1 MELCTARSSSS
12 PATSSGWTPATR
24 SACTPATRRWWPG
37 TWPTTSARPGS
48 SASWWRARATSTGR
62 TSSPG
67 SRARSRMRRA
77 WRSWATPT
85 SCRSTSAT
93 GPTRRSRAC
102 SPTTATCGAAATLD
116 MKGEVAARAVAL
128 KELVR
133 SGWRPRGDL
142 WFLAV
147 ADEEDGMAEV
157 GMNWLLRARPDIR
170 PDMSVNEGGGERFE
184 LTDGRTLV
192 SVGVGEKGT
201 YPARVTAV
209 GEAGHGS
216 LPTLGDNA
224 VPHLGELI
232 ARIGRGL
239 PAPVAHPLVDQMLE
253 VLLGDAYAPGDDLPA
268 ALAAAGALHPE
279 LEHVMP
285 ALAGTTMAPTMLGGS
300 DKRNT
305 QPSRAWVE
313 LDCRILPGTTEADVE
328 AAVRDAAGRRHRLR
342 ADVARAAHPRQRLAP
357 RRTRR
362 AGDPRVG
369 GRRAAGLRAAAEP
382 RHRLHRLVV
391 PPRGREHGGVR
402 LLPVLHH
409 PDRGATSPGSTT
421 PTSGCTSTTCT
432 PRSASTST
440 SRRRSSHEG
449 PRPRHRHRHPRARR
463 ARRDHRR
470 PRRAGRAHDRHR
482 GRRRPHRRHGR
493 ACPTRATCGPTPSTR
508 RTTASTATAR

>member
-1 MELCTARSSSS
+1 MDPLHQEVVDLTRDLVRLDTSNSLGVYPGNETLVAQHLAGYLGDAGVECDLVAREGSEHR
-12 PATSSGWTPATR
+12 ANLVAR
-24 SACTPATRRWWPG
+24 IPG
-37 TWPTTSARPGS
+37 TEPGTPS
-48 SASWWRARATSTGR
+48 LAFVGHTDVVPVDVRDWTHPPFEGVLTDDGYLWGR
-62 TSSPG
+62 G
-67 SRARSRMRRA
+67 
-77 WRSWATPT
+77 
-85 SCRSTSAT
+85 
-93 GPTRRSRAC
+93 
-102 SPTTATCGAAATLD
+102 TLD

-232 ARIGRGL
+232 ARIGRGV
-239 PAPVAHPLVDQMLE
+239 PAPVEHPLVDQMLE
-253 VLLGDAYAPGDDLPA
+253 VLLGDGYAPGDDLPA

-313 LDCRILPGTTEADVE
+313 LDCRILPGSTEADVQ
-328 AAVRDAAGRRHRLR
+328 AAVRDRLGAGIDYELTWPEPLIPGNASPPDGPVVQAIRDWVAAEVPDSTLLPSLGTGFTDSSYL
-342 ADVARAAHPRQRLAP
+342 
-357 RRTRR
+357 
-362 AGDPRVG
+362 
-369 GRRAAGLRAAAEP
+369 RAAGNTAAY
-382 RHRLHRLVV
+382 
-391 PPRGREHGGVR
+391 GF
-402 LLPVLHH
+402 
-409 PDRGATSPGSTT
+409 SPFFTT
-421 PTSGCTSTTCT
+421 PIEVYVAGFHNADE
-432 PRSASTST
+432 RVHVDDLHASVRFHLHLAKALLS
-440 SRRRSSHEG
+440 
-449 PRPRHRHRHPRARR
+449 
-463 ARRDHRR
+463 
-470 PRRAGRAHDRHR
+470 
-482 GRRRPHRRHGR
+482 
-493 ACPTRATCGPTPSTR
+493 
-508 RTTASTATAR
+508 